1 MTAPIITMRRRG
13 FTLVEAVIVIAITG
27 IIAAAVAIFIRG
39 PIEGYF
45 DSARRAELT
54 DIADTALRRMS
65 RDVRLALSNSVRIPG
80 GAAQC
85 MEFLPTVGGG
95 RYRTECS
102 AQPCPA
108 GEDPLDFT
116 QPDNRFDVLGGLSE
130 APAVNDYVA
139 IYNLGLD
146 VANAYS
152 NPVQNRAVISAAST
166 SNITLATPAQFP
178 FASPGNRFQIIP
190 ASEQAVFYVCVFP
203 GPNIDA
209 AGNGTGTLFRMSR
222 YGFNS
227 VEPAACP
234 TPAAGTPVL
243 ATNISACSFSYS
255 AGTTERNGLVSMRL
269 NIRQKNEE
277 VSLYHEVHV
286 SNVP

>member
-1 MTAPIITMRRRG
+1 MTAPITMMRRRG

-27 IIAAAVAIFIRG
+27 IIAAVVAVFIRA

-54 DIADTALRRMS
+54 DIADTALRRMG

-85 MEFLPTVGGG
+85 MEYLPTVGGG
-95 RYRTECS
+95 RYRAECS
-102 AQPCPA
+102 TQPCPA

-116 QPDNRFDVLGGLSE
+116 QADNRFDVLGGLSD

-146 VANAYS
+146 GANAYS
-152 NPVQNRAVISAAST
+152 GQNRALIAAAGT
-166 SNITLATPAQFP
+166 SSITLATATAFP

-190 ASEQAVFYVCVFP
+190 ASEQAVFYVCVFS

-222 YGFNS
+222 YGFNP

-234 TPAAGTPVL
+234 TPAADTPAL
-243 ATNISACSFSYS
+243 ATNVSACSFAYS

-269 NIRQKNEE
+269 SIRQKNEE